1 MNSQFYEQPL
11 DSTINQKILLGIC
24 GGIAAYKACELVRLL
39 RKQGAEVRVVMTE
52 SATHFVQPLTFQ
64 ALSGQPVHTQILDTD
79 EENAMGHIQL
89 ARWADH
95 FIIAPATAN
104 MIAKMAH
111 GLADDLLST
120 LYLANKSP
128 VSIAPAMNQAMW
140 NKAVTQDNIQRLKQQ
155 GVNIIGPESGD
166 QACGDTGFG
175 RMSEAETICSQI
187 LQKTDLFLQGKKILI
202 SAGPTR
208 EALDPVRYLTNRS
221 SGKMGYA
228 LAQAAQKAGA
238 EVTLVTG
245 PVNIE
250 KPGQIN
256 LIAVESAQ
264 EMYDAI
270 VPIASHFDIFIGAA
284 AVADYRPAQLENNK
298 IKKQGEE
305 SVIHLQRNP
314 DIIAAVA
321 ALKNKPFVVG
331 FAAETQDLD
340 NYAQNKRITKKMD
353 MIAANWVGRE
363 TGGFDSDQNALKVFW
378 ENGHQNLSM
387 TDKKQLAEQL
397 LKLIAKNLNEKSTT

>member
-1 MNSQFYEQPL
+1 L
-11 DSTINQKILLGIC
+11 DITINQKILLGVC

-39 RKQGAEVRVVMTE
+39 RKQGAEVRVVMSE
-52 SATHFVQPLTFQ
+52 SATRFVQPLTFQ

-89 ARWADH
+89 ARWANH

-111 GLADDLLST
+111 GLADNLLST
-120 LYLANKSP
+120 LYLASKSP

-140 NKAVTQDNIQRLKQQ
+140 NKPVTQDNIQRLKQQ
-155 GVNIIGPESGD
+155 GVNIIGPESGE

-187 LQKTDLFLQGKKILI
+187 LQQADLFLQGKKILI

-238 EVTLVTG
+238 EVTLVSG
-245 PVNIE
+245 PVTIE
-250 KPGQIN
+250 KPEKIN
-256 LIAVESAQ
+256 LIAVESAM
-264 EMYDAI
+264 EMHDAI
-270 VPIASHFDIFIGAA
+270 VPIAGHFDIFIGAA
-284 AVADYRPAQLENNK
+284 AVADYRPARLETEK
-298 IKKQGEE
+298 IKKQEDE
-305 SVIHLQRNP
+305 AIIRLQRNP

-321 ALKNKPFVVG
+321 ALTNKPFVVG
-331 FAAETQDLD
+331 FAAETQNLD
-340 NYAQNKRITKKMD
+340 NYAQSKRIAKKMD

-378 ENGHQNLSM
+378 ENGYQSLSM

>member
-1 MNSQFYEQPL
+1 M
-11 DSTINQKILLGIC
+11 DITINQKILLGVC

-39 RKQGAEVRVVMTE
+39 RKQGAEVRVVMSE
-52 SATHFVQPLTFQ
+52 SATRFVQPLTFQ

-79 EENAMGHIQL
+79 EENAMSHIQL
-89 ARWADH
+89 ARWANH

-120 LYLANKSP
+120 LYLASNSP

-140 NKAVTQDNIQRLKQQ
+140 NKPVTQDNIQRLKQQ
-155 GVNIIGPESGD
+155 GVNIIGPDSGE
-166 QACGDTGFG
+166 QACGDSGFG

-187 LQKTDLFLQGKKILI
+187 LQQADLFLQGKKILI

-238 EVTLVTG
+238 EVTLVSG
-245 PVNIE
+245 PVTIE
-250 KPGQIN
+250 KPEKIN
-256 LIAVESAQ
+256 LIAVESAM
-264 EMYDAI
+264 EMHDAI
-270 VPIASHFDIFIGAA
+270 VPIAGHFDIFIGAA
-284 AVADYRPAQLENNK
+284 AVADYRPARLETEK
-298 IKKQGEE
+298 IKKQGDEA
-305 SVIHLQRNP
+305 IIRLQRNP
-314 DIIAAVA
+314 DIISAVA
-321 ALKNKPFVVG
+321 ALNNKPFVVG

-340 NYAQNKRITKKMD
+340 NYAQSKRIAKKMD

-378 ENGHQNLSM
+378 ENGYQSLSM